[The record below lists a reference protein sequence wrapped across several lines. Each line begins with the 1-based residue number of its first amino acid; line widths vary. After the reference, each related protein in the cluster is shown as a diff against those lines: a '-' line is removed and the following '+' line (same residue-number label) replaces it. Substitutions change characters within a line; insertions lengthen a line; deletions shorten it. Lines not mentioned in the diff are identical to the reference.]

1 MSELILYR
9 SDDGLTDLHL
19 RVDEGTV
26 WLSQLQIAELFQTTK
41 QNVSLHA
48 QNIFED
54 GELLEEATVKES
66 LTVQIEGQREV
77 KRKLI

>member
-9 SDDGLTDLHL
+9 SDDGLTRLHL

-66 LTVQIEGQREV
+66 LTVQIEGKREV